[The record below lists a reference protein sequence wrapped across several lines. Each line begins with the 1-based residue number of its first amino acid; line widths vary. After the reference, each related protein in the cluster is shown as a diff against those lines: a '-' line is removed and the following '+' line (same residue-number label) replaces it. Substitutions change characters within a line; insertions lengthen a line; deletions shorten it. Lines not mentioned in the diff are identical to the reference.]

1 VQHHGNPRH
10 KGMIEQM
17 HATLKNY
24 TDAAIFGNVG
34 GGRGVQPEETLGM
47 AKEDGALMRLATALK
62 PGAVD
67 KLRFNFP
74 TWGAFAIAADE
85 AHRMMDERTDHQ
97 LEGWEECGFVVGEYR
112 ALNSPHWTATV
123 ALGKQP
129 REEAAKMQMLIA
141 AGAIEYR
148 ERRMSPAEAW
158 ATATGE
164 TTLERVPDG
173 FAPIILGKDL
183 AHLGTVSDKLTV
195 AVKDQ
200 ETGEKYT
207 VAAIVDGK
215 PLERGRKVLVWVNPM
230 DCGKA
235 YLADVQG
242 RFLGVAKVL
251 LGVRADADA
260 SVEELQEQLGIR
272 SAALAEER
280 KRLQPHVKARLK
292 ERAEAA
298 AANVAALGLE
308 DPVEIVEA
316 ERRKE
321 IELGEASGD
330 DAADVTLEPTVDMG
344 PTVDFNYADF
354 ID

>member
-1 VQHHGNPRH
+1 
-10 KGMIEQM
+10 
-17 HATLKNY
+17 
-24 TDAAIFGNVG
+24 
-34 GGRGVQPEETLGM
+34 
-47 AKEDGALMRLATALK
+47 
-62 PGAVD
+62 
-67 KLRFNFP
+67 
-74 TWGAFAIAADE
+74 
-85 AHRMMDERTDHQ
+85 
-97 LEGWEECGFVVGEYR
+97 
-112 ALNSPHWTATV
+112 
-123 ALGKQP
+123 
-129 REEAAKMQMLIA
+129 
-141 AGAIEYR
+141 
-148 ERRMSPAEAW
+148 
-158 ATATGE
+158 
-164 TTLERVPDG
+164 
-173 FAPIILGKDL
+173 
-183 AHLGTVSDKLTV
+183 
-195 AVKDQ
+195 
-200 ETGEKYT
+200 
-207 VAAIVDGK
+207 
-215 PLERGRKVLVWVNPM
+215 M